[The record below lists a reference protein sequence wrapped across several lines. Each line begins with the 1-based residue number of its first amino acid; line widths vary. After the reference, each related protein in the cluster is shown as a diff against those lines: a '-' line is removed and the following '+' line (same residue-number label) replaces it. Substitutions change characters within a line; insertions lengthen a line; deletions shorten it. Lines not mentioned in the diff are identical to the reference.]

1 MSLSSQIPDDDQ
13 IMDSSF
19 FSTKV
24 EEMSGLTFSADVNA
38 SPYRGHYFPA
48 GGFLNKSLSLS
59 ACS

>member
-24 EEMSGLTFSADVNA
+24 EEMRGLTFSANVDA
-38 SPYRGHYFPA
+38 SSYRGHYFPA
-48 GGFLNKSLSLS
+48 GGCLNRSLSPS
-59 ACS
+59 AFS